1 MLNTT
6 RILALADLA
15 EKQESKQ
22 EFQGPRTM
30 CAIGALT
37 SKYIEIFHPHQS
49 KKNSSI
55 CCIITFLGITYH
67 FGDKY

>member
-1 MLNTT
+1 MVSRSESLLLPLMLNTT

-22 EFQGPRTM
+22 ELQGPRKM

-37 SKYIEIFHPHQS
+37 PAGIF
-49 KKNSSI
+49 
-55 CCIITFLGITYH
+55 
-67 FGDKY
+67 